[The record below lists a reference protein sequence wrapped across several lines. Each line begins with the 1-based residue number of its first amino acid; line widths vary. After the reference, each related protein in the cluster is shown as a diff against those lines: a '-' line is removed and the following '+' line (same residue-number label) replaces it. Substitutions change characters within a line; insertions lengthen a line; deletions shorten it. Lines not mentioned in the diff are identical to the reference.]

1 MTDQIENYTL
11 NKKAWLRYLART
23 IDMTIGLFVTGIV
36 VGSIVGIFLYIF
48 EVLQSFDQI
57 PELILIV
64 ISILIYFLIEAK
76 IISKYATTPA
86 KKLLGISIVDTN
98 GEKLDYK
105 TSLIRNLTLW
115 LKGLGLTIPFISLIA
130 LIMSYNGYVEQGT
143 TPWDKDN
150 GVVVQYKPIGTA
162 RFAIGIILGVFSFIL
177 NAYFS
182 FQ

>member
-1 MTDQIENYTL
+1 MTNEIENFTL
-11 NKKAWLRYLART
+11 NKKAWLRYFARI
-23 IDMTIGLFVTGIV
+23 IDMAIGLFTIGII
-36 VGSIVGIFLYIF
+36 VGLIIGIFLYIF
-48 EVLQSFDQI
+48 DAIQLLDQI
-57 PELILIV
+57 SELIFIV
-64 ISILIYFLIEAK
+64 ISILIYFFIEAK

-86 KKLLGISIVDTN
+86 KKLLGISIVGVN

-105 TSLIRNLTLW
+105 TSLNRSLTLW
-115 LKGLGLTIPFISLIA
+115 LKGLGLMIPIVSLIA

-150 GVVVQYKPIGTA
+150 GAVVQYEPIGTI

-177 NAYFS
+177 NAYLS